1 MNLSAMLSAVFSGTK
16 PVLQYK
22 AVHVLETGF
31 HRLFVFHCR
40 GQDESRMA
48 GGLLGLN
55 LDYWD
60 GDITK
65 AARVVLERGSA
76 RFQANIS
83 IVEDWQDAVGQYDYV
98 PDKEQYVLDYLE
110 TLWRLLPDTAIVE
123 TRYFCPEGG
132 AA

>member
-1 MNLSAMLSAVFSGTK
+1 MSLSAMLSAVFSGTK

-22 AVHVLETGF
+22 AVLVLDEGF
-31 HRLFVFHCR
+31 HRLFVFHCHE
-40 GQDESRMA
+40 QDESRIA
-48 GGLLGLN
+48 GGLLDLN
-55 LDYWD
+55 LGYWD

-76 RFQANIS
+76 SFQVNIS
-83 IVEDWQDAVGQYDYV
+83 IVADWQEAAGQHDYV

-110 TLWRLLPDTAIVE
+110 TLWRMLPDETTVE
-123 TRYFCPEGG
+123 TRYFCLEGG